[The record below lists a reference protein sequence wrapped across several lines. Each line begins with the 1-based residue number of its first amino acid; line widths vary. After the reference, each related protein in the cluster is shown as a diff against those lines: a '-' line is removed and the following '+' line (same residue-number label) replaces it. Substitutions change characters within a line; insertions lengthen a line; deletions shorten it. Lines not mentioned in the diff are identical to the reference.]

1 MEKEIMF
8 QYQTKVGDMYRFL
21 MHHAYIGVSGII
33 NLVISI
39 GALVLLFTGAGG
51 GQAFSNLMLI
61 LIASLFTIINPI
73 LLFYKAAKQVKL
85 TPMFQKPID
94 YFINEEG
101 ILVSQGEEKIL
112 INWTDI
118 WKAVETNHAFY
129 FYLSTRGAYILPKA
143 ALPGHAEELKK
154 LVIEHAPEAR
164 KKFKK

>member
-1 MEKEIMF
+1 MGKEIMF
-8 QYQTKVGDMYRFL
+8 QYQTKVSDMYRFL

-33 NLVISI
+33 NLLISA
-39 GALVLLFTGAGG
+39 GALVLLFAGAGG

-73 LLFYKAAKQVKL
+73 LLYYKAAKQVKL

-94 YFINEEG
+94 YF
-101 ILVSQGEEKIL
+101 
-112 INWTDI
+112 TDI
-118 WKAVETNHAFY
+118 WKAVETKHAFY
-129 FYLSTRGAYILPKA
+129 FYLSMRGAYILPKE
-143 ALPGHAEELKK
+143 ALLEHAEEIKK